1 MAATYCEDKAK
12 FKHGIVTLFDQDG
25 REALALRVE
34 PERTDNYLKFLVFS
48 LK

>member
-12 FKHGIVTLFDQDG
+12 FKNGIVTLFDQDV
-25 REALALRVE
+25 RVAMAAGIDLE
-34 PERTDNYLKFLVFS
+34 GTDNYLKFLVFS